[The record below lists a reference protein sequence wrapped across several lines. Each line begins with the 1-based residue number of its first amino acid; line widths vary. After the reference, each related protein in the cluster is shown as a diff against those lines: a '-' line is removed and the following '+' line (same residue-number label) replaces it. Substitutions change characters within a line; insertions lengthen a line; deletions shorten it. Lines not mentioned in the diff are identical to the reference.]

1 MQVAALLAG
10 WAFSNALLG
19 LTHAMAHSLGAVCG
33 LPHGLANGILLPHVM
48 RFNLDEIP
56 ELIADIAEAM
66 GAATNGLDTLS
77 AANAAVD
84 KMKALAERIGL
95 NQRLSD
101 LGVNENALK
110 ECAELSMSDG
120 SIIYNPR
127 TVMDAQEVLQLYRK
141 AY

>member
-1 MQVAALLAG
+1 
-10 WAFSNALLG
+10 
-19 LTHAMAHSLGAVCG
+19 
-33 LPHGLANGILLPHVM
+33 M

>member
-1 MQVAALLAG
+1 MQIAALLAG
-10 WAFSNALLG
+10 WAFSNAMVG
-19 LTHAMAHSLGAVCG
+19 LAHAMAHSLGAVCRI
-33 LPHGLANGILLPHVM
+33 PHGLANGILLPHVM